1 MPAERRRRRIALR
14 VTHAVTGLLFLL
26 GARGA
31 QAQATREVQ
40 HADWPGWRGATH
52 VGHAERAAFPE
63 AWPQTAPAPL
73 WQAATAEGW
82 SSPIVAEGKVF
93 VTDRRDNVE
102 RACAF
107 DAATGK
113 PLWERANPVDFEPHA
128 VGRRHGSGPKATPV
142 YSDGRVYT
150 LGIAGWLQC
159 LDARDGAVVWKL
171 RLPAEFGELRSLPD
185 NRMYVDGE
193 DCVVVPVSS
202 GQGAPVPLFGYTG
215 SPVVADNL
223 LITSVGGKR
232 GGTIMAFDK
241 ATGAVV
247 WKALDE
253 NVSYSSPIVA
263 APAGKRQIIVA
274 TGPRLVGLDIASGK
288 LLWSV
293 PYQNQ
298 YDETIGTP
306 VVAGDYVLLTA
317 VGRPLSAWRIA
328 AKGDGFT
335 AAEAWRSED
344 MSSYLSS
351 VVVAGD
357 LVFGM
362 NDGGEW
368 NCAGLRDGR
377 LLWRGGNH
385 GYYCTPVLVDQRI
398 LALNEQGELAVLAA
412 DGQQFRQLALNKLTS
427 EPTWT
432 SPAVVGNRLF
442 VRSRSQL
449 MCFEV
454 K

>member
-1 MPAERRRRRIALR
+1 MPAERRRRRIAIRL
-14 VTHAVTGLLFLL
+14 ACAASGLLLL
-26 GARGA
+26 VATSA
-31 QAQATREVQ
+31 AHAQATPDAQRFE
-40 HADWPGWRGATH
+40 WPSWRGATH
-52 VGHAERAAFPE
+52 VGFVDRTTLPEIWPHA
-63 AWPQTAPAPL
+63 APAPL
-73 WQAATAEGW
+73 WQAAMGEGW
-82 SSPIVAEGKVF
+82 SSPIVAEEKVF
-93 VTDRRDNVE
+93 LTDRRDAVE
-102 RACAF
+102 RVRAF

-113 PLWERANPVDFEPHA
+113 PLWERTNPVDFEPHA

-142 YSDGRVYT
+142 YSAGRVYT

-159 LDARDGAVVWKL
+159 LNAENGAVVWKL
-171 RLPAEFGELRSLPD
+171 HLPAEFGELRPLPD

-193 DCVVVPVSS
+193 DCVVVPVSP

-215 SPVVADNL
+215 SPVVVDDL
-223 LITSVGGKR
+223 LITPVGGKR

-263 APAGKRQIIVA
+263 VPAGKRQIIVA

-328 AKGDGFT
+328 AQGDGFT
-335 AAEAWRSED
+335 ATEAWRSED

-351 VVVAGD
+351 IVTAGD

-368 NCAGLRDGR
+368 NCASLRDGR

-385 GYYCTPVLVDQRI
+385 GYYCTPVLVDRRI

-412 DGQQFRQLALNKLTS
+412 NGQQFRQLALNKLTH
-427 EPTWT
+427 EPTWS
-432 SPAVVGNRLF
+432 SPAVAGNRLF

-449 MCFEV
+449 MCFEI

>member
-1 MPAERRRRRIALR
+1 MPTERRPRRIALR
-14 VTHAVTGLLFLL
+14 FALTAASLLL
-26 GARGA
+26 AAASVADA
-31 QAQATREVQ
+31 QTTRDSQ
-40 HADWPGWRGATH
+40 SADWPGWRGAAH
-52 VGHAERAAFPE
+52 VGLAERTKFPE
-63 AWPQTAPAPL
+63 AWPQSAPAPL

-82 SSPIVAEGKVF
+82 SSPIVADGKVF
-93 VTDRRDNVE
+93 VTDRHDAAE
-102 RACAF
+102 RVRAF
-107 DAATGK
+107 EAATGK
-113 PLWERANPVDFEPHA
+113 LLWERTNPVDFAPHA
-128 VGRRHGSGPKATPV
+128 VGRRHGNGPKATPA
-142 YSDGRVYT
+142 YSAGRVYS

-159 LDARDGAVVWKL
+159 LNAEDGALFWK
-171 RLPAEFGELRSLPD
+171 RHLPAEFGELRPLPD

-193 DCVVVPVSS
+193 DCVVVPVSP

-215 SPVVADNL
+215 SPIVVDDL
-223 LITSVGGKR
+223 LITPVGGTR

-241 ATGAVV
+241 GTGAVV

-263 APAGKRQIIVA
+263 APAGKRQVIVA
-274 TGPRLVGLDIASGK
+274 TGPRLVGLDVASGK

-317 VGRPLSAWRIA
+317 VGRPLTAWRISA
-328 AKGDGFT
+328 HGDGFT
-335 AAEAWRSED
+335 ATEAWRSED

-351 VVVAGD
+351 VVSAGD

-368 NCAGLRDGR
+368 NCANLRDGR

-385 GYYCTPVLVDQRI
+385 GYYCTPVLVDRRI

-412 DGQQFRQLALNKLTS
+412 DGGRFQQLALHKLTS
-427 EPTWT
+427 EATWT
-432 SPAVVGNRLF
+432 SPAVAGNRLY

-449 MCFEV
+449 SCYEF

>member
-1 MPAERRRRRIALR
+1 MPAERLRRRIALR
-14 VTHAVTGLLFLL
+14 VVYAAGLMLI
-26 GARGA
+26 ATTSAA
-31 QAQATREVQ
+31 QAPATREIQ

-52 VGHAERAAFPE
+52 TGLVEHASIPE
-63 AWPQTAPAPL
+63 AWPQTAPAPI

-82 SSPIVAEGKVF
+82 SSPIVAAGKVF
-93 VTDRRDNVE
+93 ITDRRDAVE
-102 RACAF
+102 RVYAL
-107 DAATGK
+107 DAASGK
-113 PLWERANPVDFEPHA
+113 QLWERTNPVDFEPHA

-142 YSDGRVYT
+142 YSERRVYT

-159 LDARDGAVVWKL
+159 LNVEDGTVVWK
-171 RLPAEFGELRSLPD
+171 RHLPADFGELRPLPG

-193 DCVVVPVSS
+193 DCVVVPVSP

-215 SPVVADNL
+215 SPVVVDDL
-223 LITSVGGKR
+223 LITPVGGKR

-241 ATGAVV
+241 VTGAVV
-247 WKALDE
+247 WKAFDE

-263 APAGKRQIIVA
+263 APAGKRQVIVA

-293 PYQNQ
+293 AYQNQ

-317 VGRPLSAWRIA
+317 VGRPLSAWHISA
-328 AKGDGFT
+328 QGDGFT
-335 AAEAWRSED
+335 ATEVWRSED

-351 VVVAGD
+351 VVVAGEW
-357 LVFGM
+357 VFGM

-368 NCAGLRDGR
+368 NCANLRDGR

-385 GYYCTPVLVDQRI
+385 GYYCTPVLVDRRI

-412 DGQQFRQLALNKLTS
+412 DGQQFRQLALNKLAN
-427 EPTWT
+427 EPTWS

-449 MCFEV
+449 MCFNI